1 MRTGLSASTKDIV
14 VYSDMD
20 LPFDMNELERALHLM
35 SYLEADMICAFRF
48 DRTSEGP
55 RRILYSFVYNL
66 VIRTLFD
73 IQIKDVNFS
82 FKVMHRRVLESME
95 LHSQGSFIDAE
106 LVVKAI
112 RKGFRVFQMGVDY
125 FPRTRGIS
133 TLASPSVIVKMV
145 KELVRLFPETR
156 TPPPAGAA
164 GAAAAIRAVAP
175 RGAAHGPRGSGMRA
189 VVARSITR
197 LVVNADDLGLH
208 PSLDAGILR
217 AHREGI
223 VTSATLLAMGP
234 TAPEAAERARA
245 QGLAVGLHLALSTRL
260 PPAAPVHAVPSVAP
274 GGRLRGSWAD
284 FTKAWLSGAVR
295 RGEVEVELA
304 SQLQRARELGVTV
317 DHLDGHQHLHL
328 LPGIR
333 PVVEALAARE
343 RLPLRWPDALPR
355 VKWLR
360 APGPAVKAAVLAVL
374 ARVPPWSAPGV
385 RRVSAGGV
393 FEAGR
398 LTEASPAGPAGDA
411 ASGGLRARAATRV
424 KAAHVRRTRAGVRLA
439 VRSWRPSPAPGV
451 TARVRGARGGADHL
465 SRVGAAPAARLGRS
479 AT

>member
-1 MRTGLSASTKDIV
+1 
-14 VYSDMD
+14 
-20 LPFDMNELERALHLM
+20 
-35 SYLEADMICAFRF
+35 
-48 DRTSEGP
+48 
-55 RRILYSFVYNL
+55 
-66 VIRTLFD
+66 
-73 IQIKDVNFS
+73 
-82 FKVMHRRVLESME
+82 
-95 LHSQGSFIDAE
+95 
-106 LVVKAI
+106 
-112 RKGFRVFQMGVDY
+112 
-125 FPRTRGIS
+125 
-133 TLASPSVIVKMV
+133 
-145 KELVRLFPETR
+145 
-156 TPPPAGAA
+156 
-164 GAAAAIRAVAP
+164 
-175 RGAAHGPRGSGMRA
+175 MRA

-234 TAPEAAERARA
+234 TAPEAAKRARA

-284 FTKAWLSGAVR
+284 FAKAWLSGAVR

-360 APGPAVKAAVLAVL
+360 APGPAVKAAMLAVL

-398 LTEASPAGPAGDA
+398 LDEAALLDALDALPAGDFELGCHPGEGA
-411 ASGGLRARAATRV
+411 PHVPEDPAWNYGWQAELDALTSPRV
-424 KAAHVRRTRAGVRLA
+424 KALLRERGIELHTYGSLASAG
-439 VRSWRPSPAPGV
+439 
-451 TARVRGARGGADHL
+451 
-465 SRVGAAPAARLGRS
+465 
-479 AT
+479 